1 MYPLLFSYG
10 VISIGGY
17 GILLGLA
24 FYLGFLVG
32 EREFKLNDKD
42 PELAY
47 KLFLVA
53 IPSGIVGA
61 KIFHIFEHLGE
72 FQRDP
77 VAMIFSGAGLSVYG
91 GLILALAVSIIIIK
105 RNKESVLRIFDLA
118 TPTLALGYAIGRI
131 GCHVAGD
138 GCFGIATDSFL
149 GVSYPNGIVPTSTA
163 VFPVPLF
170 EAFISFIVFFAVLQ
184 LRKRELPAGIVF
196 FIYLICNAVPR
207 FLLEFIRLNPKILFG
222 MTQAQFIA
230 IGLLITA
237 VIGIVMIKKK
247 AASAGA

>member
-10 VISIGGY
+10 IISIGGY

-32 EREFKLNDKD
+32 EREFKLNGKD

-47 KLFLVA
+47 KLFLAA

-61 KIFHIFEHLGE
+61 KVFHILEHLGE
-72 FQRDP
+72 FARDP
-77 VAMIFSGAGLSVYG
+77 MAMIFSGAGLSVYG
-91 GLILALAVSIIIIK
+91 GLILALAVSIFIIK
-105 RNKESVLRIFDLA
+105 RSKESVLEIFDLA

-138 GCFGIATDSFL
+138 GCYGIPTESFL
-149 GVSYPNGIVPTSTA
+149 GVAYPNGIVPTSA
-163 VFPVPLF
+163 DVLPIPLF
-170 EAFISFIVFFAVLQ
+170 EALISFIVFFAVLQ
-184 LRKRELPAGIVF
+184 LRKRELSAGMVF

-207 FLLEFIRLNPKILFG
+207 FLMEFVRLNPKLLLG
-222 MTQAQFIA
+222 LTQAQYIA
-230 IGLLITA
+230 ICLVITA
-237 VIGIVMIKKK
+237 VIGIIRIRKGTP
-247 AASAGA
+247 AAAA